1 MENCKHD
8 YQEVYGKEDLK
19 ALSDARNAEKKALA
33 ENKRLMQTKGRTMT
47 ELQKAIKEWV
57 DNDFKGDILV
67 NDGGLNYTIT
77 PMYRGRHENPLF
89 KYVKP
94 VKRYV
99 YMKDEAQVISYVKS
113 GNKMF
118 VRRKGADFAYDEWME
133 IDVNWVTLLALIKT
147 METHDIRTCIE

>member
-1 MENCKHD
+1 M
-8 YQEVYGKEDLK
+8 
-19 ALSDARNAEKKALA
+19 
-33 ENKRLMQTKGRTMT
+33 MT

-77 PMYRGRHENPLF
+77 PMYRARHENPLF

-94 VKRYV
+94 VKKYV

-118 VRRKGADFAYDEWME
+118 VRRKGADFAYDEWIE
-133 IDVNWVTLLALIKT
+133 IDVNWVTILGLIKT
-147 METHDIRTCIE
+147 METYDIRTCIE